1 MGYFVVKQSDVNRQ
15 YYFRFNGNNHEQI
28 LASEMYHNKLDC
40 INGIESVKR
49 IAPYDGSYIRSDN
62 VGNYRFNMVVPTNHK
77 IVARSSEGYET
88 RYGREHA
95 IATVKSEVINAP
107 VYEW

>member
-28 LASEMYHNKLDC
+28 LASEMYFNKQDC
-40 INGIESVKR
+40 INGIQAVKR
-49 IAPYDGSYIRSDN
+49 ISPYDDSYSRTDLA
-62 VGNYRFNMVVPTNHK
+62 GNYRFNMVVLANHK

-88 RYGREHA
+88 RYSREHA
-95 IATVKSEVINAP
+95 ISVVKSEAASAL
-107 VYEW
+107 VYEQ